1 MYHEFDIP
9 IRTGGTGAC
18 QPVQPRTATSSND
31 RSGSL
36 QPRHSG
42 APGHPLQRP
51 THAAGR
57 PSRAGDHLAGLA
69 RADRLKLRAVA

>member
-18 QPVQPRTATSSND
+18 PPVQPR
-31 RSGSL
+31 
-36 QPRHSG
+36 G